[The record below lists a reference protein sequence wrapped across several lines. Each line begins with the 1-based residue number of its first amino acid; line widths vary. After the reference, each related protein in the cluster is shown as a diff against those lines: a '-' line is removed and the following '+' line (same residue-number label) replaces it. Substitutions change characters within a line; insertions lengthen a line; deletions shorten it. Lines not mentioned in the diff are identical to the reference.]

1 MAAQFATVEEYIG
14 SFPGDVQDILREVRS
29 TIRGAVP
36 EAGERISYGIAA
48 FTLGGRDLVYFAGWK
63 KHISV
68 YPVPTEDADLTQEL
82 APYLAARGTLKF
94 LLGKPV
100 PYPLIGRV
108 AVVLARQR
116 NTEEAVAVA
125 LVREPAAAPEDLGR
139 LFLQR
144 AGAGDVAGVVAL
156 YEPGAVLAT
165 PGGEL
170 AVGTDA
176 ILAVYQALLASR
188 PQFTGEVQP
197 ALRSGDLALTSTR
210 FPGGATAEIARRQ
223 PDGSWLWAADQ
234 PRVVAGS

>member
-14 SFPGDVQDILREVRS
+14 SFPGDVQDILGEVRS
-29 TIRGAVP
+29 AIHDALP

-94 LLGKPV
+94 PLGKPV

-116 NTEEAVAVA
+116 
-125 LVREPAAAPEDLGR
+125 
-139 LFLQR
+139 
-144 AGAGDVAGVVAL
+144 
-156 YEPGAVLAT
+156 
-165 PGGEL
+165 
-170 AVGTDA
+170 
-176 ILAVYQALLASR
+176 
-188 PQFTGEVQP
+188 
-197 ALRSGDLALTSTR
+197 
-210 FPGGATAEIARRQ
+210 RRGQ
-223 PDGSWLWAADQ
+223 
-234 PRVVAGS
+234 

>member
-1 MAAQFATVEEYIG
+1 LAAQFATVEEYIG

-94 LLGKPV
+94 PLGKRV
-100 PYPLIGRV
+100 PFPLIGRV
-108 AVVLARQR
+108 AVVLARQAQR
-116 NTEEAVAVA
+116 STEEAVAVA
-125 LVREPAAAPEDLGR
+125 EVREPAAAPEDLGR

-144 AGAGDVAGVVAL
+144 AGR
-156 YEPGAVLAT
+156 AT
-165 PGGEL
+165 WREW
-170 AVGTDA
+170 
-176 ILAVYQALLASR
+176 SR
-188 PQFTGEVQP
+188 STSRGRCWPPP
-197 ALRSGDLALTSTR
+197 AAN
-210 FPGGATAEIARRQ
+210 
-223 PDGSWLWAADQ
+223 
-234 PRVVAGS
+234 